1 MIKISNGKINKNK
14 RKKILKF
21 SKGFNNSKLYKQIHQ
36 RYVKSLHNIFISRKL
51 KKRYFRKFWI
61 LKINN
66 FLKSI
71 GVKYSLFISSLKKQK
86 IALDRKILLN
96 LLIFDKLHTI

>member
-1 MIKISNGKINKNK
+1 MIKISNGKITKIR

-21 SKGFNNSKLYKQIHQ
+21 AKGFNNSKLYKQIHQ
-36 RYVKSLHNIFISRKL
+36 RYFKSLNNIFISRKL
-51 KKRYFRKFWI
+51 KKRYFRKMWI

-66 FLKSI
+66 FLKSM
-71 GVKYSLFISSLKKQK
+71 GLKYSLFISSLKKQK

-96 LLIFDKLHTI
+96 LIIFDKLNIF